1 MFMRKKYTVTFRLF
15 TLFIACL
22 FFFSGWAENIQFIY
36 VSDTHYGLFR
46 EFRGEEKVSSIE
58 VNRAMIDKMNLL
70 PFLTLPQDD
79 GVNQGKQVGGIDM
92 IINTGDIASR
102 AEEGI
107 QCSADSWK
115 DFATDWID
123 GRLNVRNA
131 KGKPAPL
138 YLLPGNHEVSNA
150 IGHHKQDG
158 NDPTAQ
164 VEIYNRMMKPQVPRI
179 NTTYNH
185 ETDKVNYSF
194 TLSGVHFVF
203 VGMWPDLQGRA
214 WITDDLK
221 KNSKA
226 SIPTLLFTH
235 DQPDVEAKHFINP
248 NGSHDVNA
256 KDRFENLLSDTC
268 SVLSSKDIP
277 LKERREL
284 ARFLKQSPSIKAYFH
299 GNENYNQYYV
309 WNGPDNDIAI
319 PVIRVESA
327 MKGVYSSDDESL
339 LSFQL
344 VTIDTDT
351 KQMTVRE
358 CLWNVANS
366 LEPIVWGEN
375 KTFTLAP

>member
-1 MFMRKKYTVTFRLF
+1 MHKKYTVTFRLF
-15 TLFIACL
+15 AFFISCL
-22 FFFSGWAENIQFIY
+22 FVFSGWAENIQFIY

-46 EFRGEEKVSSIE
+46 KFRGEEKVSSIE

-70 PFLTLPQDD
+70 PFLTLPQDG

-107 QCSADSWK
+107 QCSAASWK

-131 KGKPAPL
+131 KGERAPL

-164 VEIYNRMMKPQVPRI
+164 VEIYNRMMKPQVSRT
-179 NTTYNH
+179 NATYNH

-194 TLSGVHFVF
+194 TLSGVHFIF
-203 VGMWPDLQGRA
+203 VGMWPDSQSRA
-214 WITDDLK
+214 WITNDLK
-221 KNSKA
+221 KNSDA

-248 NGSHDVNA
+248 NGRHDINS

-351 KQMTVRE
+351 MQMTVRE

-366 LEPIVWGEN
+366 SEPIVWGEN
-375 KTFTLAP
+375 RTFSLAP